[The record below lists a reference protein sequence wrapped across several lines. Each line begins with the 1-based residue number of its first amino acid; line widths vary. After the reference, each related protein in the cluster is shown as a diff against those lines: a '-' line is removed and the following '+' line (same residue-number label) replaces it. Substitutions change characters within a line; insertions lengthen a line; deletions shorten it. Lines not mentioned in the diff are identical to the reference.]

1 MTSFFSLL
9 IMLINITPYVRM
21 NNKGEGVFIMPQ
33 NNKKGIRIFSL
44 GLQHVLAMYA
54 GAILVPLLVGRALN
68 LTTEQLAYL
77 VAIDLLTC
85 GIATLLQAWKNQYL
99 GIGLPVVLGSSFVAV
114 TPMISIGTNYGVTA
128 IYGAI
133 IITGIFMIICAPFF
147 SKITKLF
154 PPVVIG
160 TVVTII
166 GLSLIPSGIKNM
178 GGGATSKDFGS
189 IENLI
194 LAFGVLLFI
203 LLLNRFTKGFIQSLS
218 VLIGII
224 AGTIIAAVLGKV
236 NLTPVREASW
246 FHFPELFYFGTPS
259 FEIGPILTM
268 LIVGLVIVIES
279 TGVFFALSKIT
290 ETPLSEKDLTRGYR
304 AEGLAITIGG
314 LFNAFPYN
322 TFAQNVGLVQL
333 SKVKT
338 VNVVI
343 AAGGILVFL
352 GFIPKVAAFAT
363 IIPTP
368 VLGGATVVMFGMV
381 VASGIRMLSKVD
393 FTNQANLLIMACSI
407 SVGLGATAVPN
418 LFDQLP
424 SALRIIV
431 SDGIIT
437 GSLAAILLNLLFNV
451 KTSKKSS
458 NASLLSK
465 QIGETHTL

>member
-1 MTSFFSLL
+1 MTSFSPLFNMLL
-9 IMLINITPYVRM
+9 NLTHYVRLINIKDERV
-21 NNKGEGVFIMPQ
+21 IMMTKTKQ
-33 NNKKGIRIFSL
+33 NNGKIFSL

-54 GAILVPLLVGRALN
+54 GAILVPLLVGRALE
-68 LTTEQLAYL
+68 LTAEQLSYL

-85 GIATLLQAWKNQYL
+85 GIATLLQAWKNKYL

-114 TPMISIGTNYGVTA
+114 TPMISIGTNYGITA

-133 IITGIFMIICAPFF
+133 IVTGLFIVLCAPLF
-147 SKITKLF
+147 SKIARLF

-178 GGGATSKDFGS
+178 GGGATSPDFGS
-189 IENLI
+189 IDNLT
-194 LAFGVLLFI
+194 LSFGVLLFI
-203 LLLNRFTKGFIQSLS
+203 LVLSRFSKGFIQSLS

-224 AGTIIAAVLGKV
+224 AGTAVATLMGKV
-236 NLTPVREASW
+236 DFSPVAEASW
-246 FHFPELFYFGTPS
+246 FRLPSVFYFGTPT

-268 LIVGLVIVIES
+268 LVVGIVIVIES
-279 TGVFFALSKIT
+279 TGVFFALSKIC
-290 ETPLSEKDLTRGYR
+290 EKPLSDKDLTRGYR
-304 AEGLAITIGG
+304 AEGVAITLGG
-314 LFNAFPYN
+314 ILNAFPYN

-338 VNVVI
+338 KNVVV

-352 GFIPKVAAFAT
+352 GLIPKIAAFAT

-381 VASGIRMLSKVD
+381 VASGIKMLSTVD
-393 FTNQANLLIMACSI
+393 FSKQANLLIMACSVSI
-407 SVGLGATAVPN
+407 GLGATAVPD
-418 LFDQLP
+418 LIAQLP

-431 SDGIIT
+431 SDGIIS
-437 GSLAAILLNLLFNV
+437 GSLVAILLNLLFSI
-451 KTSKKSS
+451 KPKREKATQKITPTLEQSS
-458 NASLLSK
+458 
-465 QIGETHTL
+465 

>member
-1 MTSFFSLL
+1 MVS
-9 IMLINITPYVRM
+9 
-21 NNKGEGVFIMPQ
+21 NNKNGRL
-33 NNKKGIRIFSL
+33 KIFSL

-85 GIATLLQAWKNQYL
+85 GLATLLQAWKNKYL

-114 TPMISIGTNYGVTA
+114 TPMISIGTTYGVTA

-133 IITGIFMIICAPFF
+133 IVTGLFIVICAPFF

-154 PPVVIG
+154 PPVVMG

-166 GLSLIPSGIKNM
+166 GLSLIPTGIKNM
-178 GGGATSKDFGS
+178 GGGAASEDFGS
-189 IENLI
+189 VENLA
-194 LAFGVLLFI
+194 LSFGVLLFI
-203 LLLNRFTKGFIQSLS
+203 LILNRFSKGMLQSLS

-224 AGTIIAAVLGKV
+224 AGTFVAAMTGKV
-236 NLTPVREASW
+236 NFSSVADASW
-246 FHFPELFYFGTPS
+246 FHLPQIFYFGVPT

-268 LIVGLVIVIES
+268 LIVGLVIIIES
-279 TGVFFALSKIT
+279 TGVFFALGKICDQ
-290 ETPLSEKDLTRGYR
+290 PLSEQDLTRGYR
-304 AEGLAITIGG
+304 AEGLAITLGG
-314 LFNAFPYN
+314 IFNAFPYN

-338 VNVVI
+338 TNVVI

-352 GFIPKVAAFAT
+352 GLIPKVAAFAT
-363 IIPTP
+363 IVPTP

-381 VASGIRMLSKVD
+381 VSSGIRMLSTVD
-393 FTNQANLLIMACSI
+393 FTKQSNLLIMACSI
-407 SVGLGATAVPN
+407 SIGLGATAVPD
-418 LFDQLP
+418 LFAQLP

-437 GSLAAILLNLLFNV
+437 GSLCAILLNLLFNM
-451 KTSKKSS
+451 KTKNEKT
-458 NASLLSK
+458 AK
-465 QIGETHTL
+465 ADTLAEAH

>member
-1 MTSFFSLL
+1 MLKLNQTKTSS
-9 IMLINITPYVRM
+9 V
-21 NNKGEGVFIMPQ
+21 K
-33 NNKKGIRIFSL
+33 IFSL

-85 GIATLLQAWKNQYL
+85 GIATLLQAWKNKYL

-114 TPMISIGTNYGVTA
+114 TPMISIGSNYGISA

-133 IITGIFMIICAPFF
+133 IVTGLFILLLAPFF

-166 GLSLIPSGIKNM
+166 GLSLIPTGIKNM
-178 GGGATSKDFGS
+178 GGGSGSEDFGS
-189 IENLI
+189 LENLG
-194 LAFGVLLFI
+194 LSFGVLLFI
-203 LLLNRFTKGFIQSLS
+203 LFLNRFSKGFMQSLS

-224 AGTIIAAVLGKV
+224 GGTFAATLMGKV
-236 NLTPVREASW
+236 NFAAVSEASW
-246 FHFPELFYFGTPS
+246 FRIPEMFYFGTPT
-259 FEIGPILTM
+259 FEIGPIITM
-268 LIVGLVIVIES
+268 LIVGIVIVIES
-279 TGVFFALSKIT
+279 TGVFFALSKICDV
-290 ETPLSEKDLTRGYR
+290 PLNEKDLTRGYR
-304 AEGLAITIGG
+304 AEGLAITLGG
-314 LFNAFPYN
+314 IFNAFPYN

-338 VNVVI
+338 KNVVV

-352 GFIPKVAAFAT
+352 GLIPKIAAFAT

-381 VASGIRMLSKVD
+381 VASGIKMLSAVD
-393 FTNQANLLIMACSI
+393 FSNQANLLIMACSI
-407 SVGLGATAVPN
+407 SIGLGATAVPD
-418 LFDQLP
+418 LFAQLP
-424 SALRIIV
+424 SSIRIIV

-437 GSLAAILLNLLFNV
+437 GSLVAILLNLLFRFKGKEKDQNV
-451 KTSKKSS
+451 AESEKMVEVHSS
-458 NASLLSK
+458 
-465 QIGETHTL
+465 

>member
-1 MTSFFSLL
+1 MVS
-9 IMLINITPYVRM
+9 
-21 NNKGEGVFIMPQ
+21 NNKNGRL
-33 NNKKGIRIFSL
+33 KIFSL

-85 GIATLLQAWKNQYL
+85 GIATLLQAWKNKYL

-114 TPMISIGTNYGVTA
+114 TPMISIGTTYGVTA

-133 IITGIFMIICAPFF
+133 IITGLFIVICAPFF

-166 GLSLIPSGIKNM
+166 GLSLIPTGIKNM
-178 GGGATSKDFGS
+178 GGGAASEDFGS
-189 IENLI
+189 VENLM
-194 LAFGVLLFI
+194 LSFGVLLFI
-203 LLLNRFTKGFIQSLS
+203 LILNRFTKGILQSLS

-224 AGTIIAAVLGKV
+224 AGTVVAGLIGKV
-236 NLTPVREASW
+236 NFSDVAHASW
-246 FHFPELFYFGTPS
+246 FHLPQVFYFGVPT
-259 FEIGPILTM
+259 FELGPILTM

-279 TGVFFALSKIT
+279 TGVFFALSKVC
-290 ETPLSEKDLTRGYR
+290 EKPLSEQDLTRGYR
-304 AEGLAITIGG
+304 AEGLAITLGG
-314 LFNAFPYN
+314 IFNAFPYN

-333 SKVKT
+333 SKIKT
-338 VNVVI
+338 TDVVI
-343 AAGGILVFL
+343 ASGGILVFL
-352 GFIPKVAAFAT
+352 GLIPKIAAFAT

-381 VASGIRMLSKVD
+381 VSSGIRMLSTVD
-393 FTNQANLLIMACSI
+393 FTKQSNLLIMACSI
-407 SVGLGATAVPN
+407 SIGLGATAVPD
-418 LFDQLP
+418 LFAQLP

-437 GSLAAILLNLLFNV
+437 GSLCAILLNLLFNQNI
-451 KTSKKSS
+451 TSKKEQVAE
-458 NASLLSK
+458 NEKLV
-465 QIGETHTL
+465 EVH

>member
-1 MTSFFSLL
+1 MTSLCSLF
-9 IMLINITPYVRM
+9 IMLIKITLFVKKV
-21 NNKGEGVFIMPQ
+21 NTISLEGEIMVS
-33 NNKKGIRIFSL
+33 NHKNGRLKIFSL

-85 GIATLLQAWKNQYL
+85 GIATLLQAWKNRYL

-114 TPMISIGTNYGVTA
+114 TPMISIGTTYGVTA

-133 IITGIFMIICAPFF
+133 IITGLFIVICAPFF

-178 GGGATSKDFGS
+178 GGGAGSEDFGS
-189 IENLI
+189 IENLA

-203 LLLNRFTKGFIQSLS
+203 LILNRFTKGILQSLS

-224 AGTIIAAVLGKV
+224 GGTAAAALTGKV
-236 NLTPVREASW
+236 NFSAVADASW
-246 FHFPELFYFGTPS
+246 FHLPKVFYFGVPT

-268 LIVGLVIVIES
+268 LIVGIVIIIES
-279 TGVFFALSKIT
+279 TGVFFALSKVCDN
-290 ETPLSEKDLTRGYR
+290 PLSEQDLTRGYR
-304 AEGLAITIGG
+304 AEGLAITLGG

-338 VNVVI
+338 TNVVI

-352 GFIPKVAAFAT
+352 GLIPKIAAFAT

-381 VASGIRMLSKVD
+381 VSSGIRMLSTVD
-393 FTNQANLLIMACSI
+393 FTKQSNLLIMACSI
-407 SVGLGATAVPN
+407 SIGLGATAVPD
-418 LFDQLP
+418 LFAQLP

-437 GSLAAILLNLLFNV
+437 GSLCAILLNLLFNFN
-451 KTSKKSS
+451 TASKKEQTAE
-458 NASLLSK
+458 NEKLA
-465 QIGETHTL
+465 EAH